1 MSLPKIDTP
10 TFMTT
15 IPSLKKKIKFRQ
27 FVVKEEKILLI
38 AQESKDDKQILDAV
52 RQVINNCIISD
63 VDVNDL
69 TLFDIEYLL
78 IQLRSKS
85 VNNLV
90 EFKITDDY
98 EKQVDISIDLN
109 DIQLI
114 TYPEHSNKV
123 ELGEGITLFLRYFKL
138 DQMEVFTDHETSPT
152 NMLLDLF
159 VDALDKLVVGDEV
172 YIMDEQTKE
181 ERMDFIDNLSPE
193 SMTKMKSFF
202 DTTPKIN
209 HRVDY
214 LDSKGEAKYFH
225 IDGFKAF
232 FI

>member
-90 EFKITDDY
+90 EFKITDEY

>member
-1 MSLPKIDTP
+1 MSLPRIDTP

-90 EFKITDDY
+90 EFKITDEY